1 MTQQDLIDLGFT
13 KEEMTDDDDFDYYY
27 VYEITENTT
36 LISDSASL
44 SGDNNWSVELFDDD
58 KLCFKEVNE
67 LKLFINLIKMN
78 RKV

>member
-1 MTQQDLIDLGFT
+1 MTEQDLIDLGFT

-58 KLCFKEVNE
+58 KLCFKDVNE